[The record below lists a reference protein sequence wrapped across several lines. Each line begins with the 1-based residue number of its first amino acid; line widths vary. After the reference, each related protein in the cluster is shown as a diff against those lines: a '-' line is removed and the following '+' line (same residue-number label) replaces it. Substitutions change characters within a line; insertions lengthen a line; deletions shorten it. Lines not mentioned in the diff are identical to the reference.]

1 MRAEALAV
9 FLGAVFVN
17 NVLLTRFLGLCPY
30 LARSG
35 DVETALGLGAA
46 VAAVTALATPLNLAL
61 HRYLLLP
68 LGLEHLRYLVF
79 ILVIAALVHL
89 VEILLERASPA
100 LHAALGVF
108 LPLITVNCAV
118 FGTTLFAL
126 DRDCPPLGGAA
137 FGLGSGLGWMLAIL
151 LLAGLRERLAAADV
165 PRPLQGVAVTMM
177 VTGVMAMAF
186 AGFAGIGD

>member
-1 MRAEALAV
+1 MKAEALAV

-17 NVLLTRFLGLCPY
+17 NILLTRFLGLCPY

-35 DVETALGLGAA
+35 EVETAFGLGTA

-61 HRYLLLP
+61 HRYLLVP
-68 LGLEHLRYLVF
+68 LGLEHLGYLVF

-89 VEILLERASPA
+89 VEILLERVSPA

-126 DRDCPPLGGAA
+126 DRHCSLLSGAA

-151 LLAGLRERLAAADV
+151 LLAGLRERLAASDV
-165 PRPLQGVAVTMM
+165 PEPLEGVAITMM

-186 AGFAGIGD
+186 AGFAGMGG